1 MLDSSNFHNKKFTH
15 IEHKEFQL
23 AISLKYFGLPQIL
36 PCLKFGRPVQDPL
49 NSRVNMNT
57 PNGAKRMKKDGEQR
71 SAEVT
76 RNLFQGSSKKSKYPT
91 NRNSPNTAEKG
102 LPTTRTLFPY
112 PPHLKMEWDPNE
124 WSNDHQCQICT
135 LRGPIFPHNKFRNGR
150 TNCPKANRLIGCQAK
165 NCPKRYCSHACFNL
179 WHYGVDHT
187 PTEEEFIANYKNRNQ
202 E

>member
-1 MLDSSNFHNKKFTH
+1 
-15 IEHKEFQL
+15 
-23 AISLKYFGLPQIL
+23 
-36 PCLKFGRPVQDPL
+36 
-49 NSRVNMNT
+49 MNT

-179 WHYGVDHT
+179 WHYGVEHT